1 MSTDDDLRLDAL
13 ALIEFADRDDGEN
26 LTALLDRSNLREL
39 IYGLTGIALT
49 WGTDLAERQGY
60 RSLAE
65 KIADARMA
73 PGICPVCGHGEEAPA
88 DGCGCRCHV
97 S

>member
-13 ALIEFADRDDGEN
+13 ALIEFADRDDGKN

-49 WGTDLAERQGY
+49 WGTELAERRGY
-60 RSLAE
+60 GSLAE
-65 KIADARMA
+65 MIADLKMA
-73 PGICPVCGHGEEAPA
+73 PDICPVCGHGEEAPA
-88 DGCGCRCHV
+88 DGCACRCHI